1 MGKELRLGGQGREW
15 EREEEGLEEEGLE
28 EEEKL
33 WKFTSRKGSWALLSV
48 GPRGGKA

>member
-15 EREEEGLEEEGLE
+15 EREEEGLEEE
-28 EEEKL
+28 EKL
-33 WKFTSRKGSWALLSV
+33 WKFTSRKGSWALLLV